1 MLNMKTLSE
10 SHVGDTFFDHKNI
23 GTPLP
28 GFVAAKPMVWAGIF
42 PIDTADFEKL
52 DQSIEKLTLSDS
64 SVAIQKETSNAL
76 GQGWRLGFL
85 GTLHMDVFRQRL
97 EQVTLTNKVNLAT
110 AIPLSDSCVFFF
122 IRNMMPTLLSQR
134 PLCLTRSSTRT
145 GLQS

>member
-1 MLNMKTLSE
+1 VLNMKTLSE

-64 SVAIQKETSNAL
+64 SVMVQKETSNAL

-97 EQVTLTNKVNLAT
+97 EQVILTLKVSLIIT
-110 AIPLSDSCVFFF
+110 IHLSNAFALV
-122 IRNMMPTLLSQR
+122 IRNTTPTSLSRR
-134 PLCLTRSSTRT
+134 PLCLSRSSTRT